1 MKWLRV
7 PWRWGKFGSG
17 HPCYPSQVSCL
28 TPEQPPSL
36 HKWRSHAHTEHCNIL
51 TCVTFQQRCGLALR
65 YDYDM
70 LFVPA
75 HDMCRKMCCLLHEKI
90 LKCTVYWEIII
101 STGGSSKVGD
111 LRQKCDRQPELLISW
126 PWVTW
131 HMTMLMTMYQDI
143 SLLLRLPSY
152 TIQPWYAPITP
163 PPPPLLLLVSILWLG
178 KQEEPAIAIPVTN
191 INNNMTYWHNLPSIM
206 SGLEASRSDSN

>member
-126 PWVTW
+126 PWVMW
-131 HMTMLMTMYQDI
+131 HVTMLMTMFVPVSRYFTFTATTELHHSALVCPHHPTTTTTFTI
-143 SLLLRLPSY
+143 S
-152 TIQPWYAPITP
+152 
-163 PPPPLLLLVSILWLG
+163 V
-178 KQEEPAIAIPVTN
+178 N
-191 INNNMTYWHNLPSIM
+191 IVIRKA
-206 SGLEASRSDSN
+206 GGASNSNTSDKYK